1 VAEHDQM
8 PEEPNLTPETLRDPF
23 WQVVIGAKS
32 AEMDAC
38 ERALTTQ
45 ATQDKEWYRLAR
57 DRLAADGM
65 VGQEF
70 NDALKREIQA
80 YFAQPR
86 KHCVCGEHREG
97 GLR

>member
-1 VAEHDQM
+1 MVEHDEM
-8 PEEPNLTPETLRDPF
+8 PEEPNLTPETLRHPF

-38 ERALTTQ
+38 ERDLTAQ
-45 ATQDKEWYRLAR
+45 AEQDQEWYRLTR
-57 DRLAADGM
+57 HRLAAEGM
-65 VGQEF
+65 AGQEF
-70 NDALKREIQA
+70 NDALKREIRA
-80 YFAQPR
+80 YYAQPR